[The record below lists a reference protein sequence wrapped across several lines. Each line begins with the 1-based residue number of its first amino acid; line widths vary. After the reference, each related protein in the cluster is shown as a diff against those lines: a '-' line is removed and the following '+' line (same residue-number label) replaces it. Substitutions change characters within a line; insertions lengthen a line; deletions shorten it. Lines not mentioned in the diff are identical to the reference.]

1 MRSFRTHPTRG
12 LLLGILLGCG
22 GRSQAAVHS
31 PTTDSA
37 TSIAPAPALT
47 APPAIVEVRMTGNG
61 STQAAY
67 APNTLTIKS
76 GTTVRFINRSGGP
89 HNVTFYAD
97 SIPPGAAAVLRAA
110 MPTPMADL
118 TGPLLTTPN
127 QTYDVSFA
135 GAPAGTY
142 KAYCLPHV
150 ALGMKITIHV
160 E

>member
-1 MRSFRTHPTRG
+1 
-12 LLLGILLGCG
+12 
-22 GRSQAAVHS
+22 
-31 PTTDSA
+31 
-37 TSIAPAPALT
+37 
-47 APPAIVEVRMTGNG
+47 
-61 STQAAY
+61 
-67 APNTLTIKS
+67 
-76 GTTVRFINRSGGP
+76 
-89 HNVTFYAD
+89 
-97 SIPPGAAAVLRAA
+97 